1 MTLAHRLFGRTRFLA
16 WPVVLCVSLAAHA
29 GVALWL
35 TQAEPP
41 QTEGDPLD
49 TPPLEVAY
57 IPAPT
62 PTVKP
67 LADPILETLDPE
79 LAPPRPARPPV
90 QASPVMTKPASAS
103 PQPKQEAKVKTAQA
117 EKNTTPKAKPPRPK
131 PEKQAERAK
140 TPERVD
146 KKAVKHAATEA
157 TSARQANPAKA
168 STAAGNR
175 KWASKIRSRIE
186 RRKKYPAAAKG
197 AAGSVTVLI
206 QIAASGAL
214 SGVALAG
221 SSGNAALDAA
231 ALKAVQ
237 NAAPFPPAPAGE
249 GGAEFS
255 LTMVFS
261 RG

>member
-79 LAPPRPARPPV
+79 LAPPR
-90 QASPVMTKPASAS
+90 QAASS
-103 PQPKQEAKVKTAQA
+103 GQPGHD
-117 EKNTTPKAKPPRPK
+117 KACLRIP
-131 PEKQAERAK
+131 
-140 TPERVD
+140 
-146 KKAVKHAATEA
+146 
-157 TSARQANPAKA
+157 PAKA
-168 STAAGNR
+168 GGEGENG
-175 KWASKIRSRIE
+175 ASGKE
-186 RRKKYPAAAKG
+186 HHAEGQAAKTQ
-197 AAGSVTVLI
+197 A
-206 QIAASGAL
+206 
-214 SGVALAG
+214 
-221 SSGNAALDAA
+221 
-231 ALKAVQ
+231 
-237 NAAPFPPAPAGE
+237 
-249 GGAEFS
+249 
-255 LTMVFS
+255 
-261 RG
+261 